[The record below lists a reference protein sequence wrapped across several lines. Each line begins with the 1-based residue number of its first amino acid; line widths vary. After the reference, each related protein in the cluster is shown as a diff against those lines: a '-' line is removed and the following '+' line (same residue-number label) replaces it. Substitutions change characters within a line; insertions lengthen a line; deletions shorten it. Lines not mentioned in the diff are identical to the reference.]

1 MNLEDLLKELQ
12 ALVDKYGDDTDPS
25 DEDAARMAELTN
37 EINQCRAQLDQTA
50 QTRAAAMAAARAAI
64 DNGTAQRIDSVPLA
78 RSANNFGTGAVYDTT
93 DYAAAE
99 QRAWVKGVAERAG
112 VQLVEGYAL
121 TDAER
126 AAQNHA
132 MQQRAEFNHTT
143 ANTGSVIPVELQN
156 EIISLIDNT
165 AVLWGD
171 MPKQNFPHQFE
182 IIRHKSI
189 VAGDAAQ
196 TAEGA
201 APTDGEQNEYDT
213 LKFEGVEIKKTLK
226 MSRRMAVQS
235 VDSFQSYLVKEI
247 AARLSVACNTHAHA
261 RLVNKDYGME
271 ETNKIKTSTVNAL
284 KKADLAGLLSKLY
297 TYNNPAPKGAI
308 IYANNNVIWNYIAYF
323 WGETSV
329 YWGNSRFIRE
339 PLDLTVVFW
348 LGISLVTMF
357 YEYKMDFVPAFFS
370 KEPEEEKHKKNLQ
383 ERIEE
388 VCVEYKL
395 TPREKEF
402 IELIYSGKSNKEIAE
417 ILFLSESTVKTHI
430 YNIFRKMDVKSRV
443 GVIYIVNEEDENE
456 LPRR

>member
-12 ALVDKYGDDTDPS
+12 ALVDKYGEDTDPS

-37 EINQCRAQLDQTA
+37 EINQRRAQLDQTA
-50 QTRAAAMAAARAAI
+50 QTRAAAVAAARAAI
-64 DNGTAQRIDSVPLA
+64 DNGTAQRVDSVPLA

-99 QRAWVKGVAERAG
+99 RRAWVKGIAEHSG

-132 MQQRAEFNHTT
+132 MEQRAAFNHTT
-143 ANTGSVIPVELQN
+143 SNTGSVIPVELQN

-182 IIRHKSI
+182 IIRHKAI
-189 VAGDAAQ
+189 AAGDAAQ

-201 APTDGEQNEYDT
+201 APTDGEQNTFDT

-235 VDSFQSYLVKEI
+235 VASFDSYLVSEI
-247 AARLSVACNTHAHA
+247 AARLSVACNAHAHA
-261 RLVNKDYGME
+261 RLANESYGLDK
-271 ETNKIKTSTVNAL
+271 TNKIQTSTANAL

-297 TYNNPAPKGAI
+297 TYGNAAPKGAV
-308 IYANNNVIWNYIAYF
+308 IYANNNVIWNYIAMLEDSNGRSYF
-323 WGETSV
+323 VDEKNADPSV
-329 YWGNSRFIRE
+329 EGHIFGKLVKRDDSIADGVIIAGYPDLFKGN
-339 PLDLTVVFW
+339 VFD
-348 LGISLVTMF
+348 GPDVMPYIAPDGSQNRCF
-357 YEYKMDFVPAFFS
+357 DGY
-370 KEPEEEKHKKNLQ
+370 
-383 ERIEE
+383 
-388 VCVEYKL
+388 
-395 TPREKEF
+395 
-402 IELIYSGKSNKEIAE
+402 ELIDCGLVVPKSFAQLTI
-417 ILFLSESTVKTHI
+417 KTA
-430 YNIFRKMDVKSRV
+430 
-443 GVIYIVNEEDENE
+443 
-456 LPRR
+456 

>member
-1 MNLEDLLKELQ
+1 MNLDDLLKELQ

-37 EINQCRAQLDQTA
+37 EINQRRAQLDQTA
-50 QTRAAAMAAARAAI
+50 QTRAAAVAAARAAI

-78 RSANNFGTGAVYDTT
+78 RSANNFGTGTVYDTT

-99 QRAWVKGVAERAG
+99 KRAWVKGVAERAG

-143 ANTGSVIPVELQN
+143 ANTDSVIPVELQN
-156 EIISLIDNT
+156 EIVSLIDNT

-189 VAGDAAQ
+189 DAGDAAQ
-196 TAEGA
+196 TDEGA
-201 APTDGEQNEYDT
+201 APTDGEQNTYDT

-226 MSRRMAVQS
+226 ISRRMAVQS

-247 AARLSVACNTHAHA
+247 SARLSVACNSHAHT
-261 RLVNKDYGME
+261 RLVNKDYGMD

-308 IYANNNVIWNYIAYF
+308 IYANNNVIWNFIAMLEDSNGRSYFIDEKNADPSVEGHIFGKLVKRDDSIADDVIIAGYPDLFEGNVFDGPDVMPYIAPDGSQNRCFDGY
-323 WGETSV
+323 
-329 YWGNSRFIRE
+329 
-339 PLDLTVVFW
+339 
-348 LGISLVTMF
+348 
-357 YEYKMDFVPAFFS
+357 
-370 KEPEEEKHKKNLQ
+370 
-383 ERIEE
+383 
-388 VCVEYKL
+388 
-395 TPREKEF
+395 
-402 IELIYSGKSNKEIAE
+402 ELIDCGLAVPKSFAQLTI
-417 ILFLSESTVKTHI
+417 KTA
-430 YNIFRKMDVKSRV
+430 
-443 GVIYIVNEEDENE
+443 
-456 LPRR
+456 

>member
-50 QTRAAAMAAARAAI
+50 QTRAAAVAAARAAI

-78 RSANNFGTGAVYDTT
+78 RSASNFGTGAVYDTT

-132 MQQRAEFNHTT
+132 MEQRAEFNHTT

-171 MPKQNFPHQFE
+171 MPKQSFPHQFE

-189 VAGDAAQ
+189 DAGDAAK

-201 APTDGEQNEYDT
+201 APTDGEQNTFDT

-226 MSRRMAVQS
+226 ISRRMAVQS
-235 VDSFQSYLVKEI
+235 VDSFQSYLVSEI
-247 AARLSVACNTHAHA
+247 AARLSVGCNAHAHA
-261 RLVNKDYGME
+261 RLANKDYGME

-308 IYANNNVIWNYIAYF
+308 IYANNNVIWNFIAMLEDSNGRSYFIDEKNADPSVEGHIFGKLVKRDDSIADGVIIAGYPDLFKGNVFDGPDVMPYIAPDGSQNRCFDGY
-323 WGETSV
+323 
-329 YWGNSRFIRE
+329 
-339 PLDLTVVFW
+339 
-348 LGISLVTMF
+348 
-357 YEYKMDFVPAFFS
+357 
-370 KEPEEEKHKKNLQ
+370 
-383 ERIEE
+383 
-388 VCVEYKL
+388 
-395 TPREKEF
+395 
-402 IELIYSGKSNKEIAE
+402 ELIDCGLAVPKSFAQLTI
-417 ILFLSESTVKTHI
+417 KTA
-430 YNIFRKMDVKSRV
+430 
-443 GVIYIVNEEDENE
+443 
-456 LPRR
+456 

>member
-1 MNLEDLLKELQ
+1 MDELLKELQ

-37 EINQCRAQLDQTA
+37 EINQRRAQLDQTA
-50 QTRAAAMAAARAAI
+50 QTRADAVAAARAAI

-99 QRAWVKGVAERAG
+99 RRAWVKDIAERSG

-132 MQQRAEFNHTT
+132 MEQRAEFNHTT
-143 ANTGSVIPVELQN
+143 VNTGSVIPVELQN
-156 EIISLIDNT
+156 EIITLIDNT

-189 VAGDAAQ
+189 DAGDAAQ

-201 APTDGEQNEYDT
+201 APTDDEKNTFDT
-213 LKFEGVEIKKTLK
+213 LKFEGVEIKKSLK

-235 VDSFQSYLVKEI
+235 VESFQSYLVGEI
-247 AARLSVACNTHAHA
+247 AARLSVGCNAHAHA

-271 ETNKIKTSTVNAL
+271 ETNKIKTSTANAL

-297 TYNNPAPKGAI
+297 TYGNAAPKGAV
-308 IYANNNVIWNYIAYF
+308 IYANNNVIWNYIAMLEDGNGRSYF
-323 WGETSV
+323 VDEKNADPSV
-329 YWGNSRFIRE
+329 EGHIFGKLVKRDDFISDGVIIAGYPDLFKGN
-339 PLDLTVVFW
+339 VFD
-348 LGISLVTMF
+348 GPDVMPYIASDGTQNRCF
-357 YEYKMDFVPAFFS
+357 DGY
-370 KEPEEEKHKKNLQ
+370 
-383 ERIEE
+383 
-388 VCVEYKL
+388 
-395 TPREKEF
+395 
-402 IELIYSGKSNKEIAE
+402 ELIDCGLAVPKSFAQLTIKD
-417 ILFLSESTVKTHI
+417 S
-430 YNIFRKMDVKSRV
+430 
-443 GVIYIVNEEDENE
+443 
-456 LPRR
+456 

>member
-1 MNLEDLLKELQ
+1 MNLEELLKELQ

-37 EINQCRAQLDQTA
+37 EINQIRAQIDQTA
-50 QTRAAAMAAARAAI
+50 QTRSAAVAAARAAI

-99 QRAWVKGVAERAG
+99 QRAWMKGVAERAG

-143 ANTGSVIPVELQN
+143 GNTGSVIPVELQN

-189 VAGDAAQ
+189 DAGDAAQ
-196 TAEGA
+196 TVEGA
-201 APTDGEQNEYDT
+201 APTDDEKNTFDT
-213 LKFEGVEIKKTLK
+213 LKFEGVEIKKSLK

-235 VDSFQSYLVKEI
+235 VESFQSYLVGEI
-247 AARLSVACNTHAHA
+247 AARLSVGCNAHAHA
-261 RLVNKDYGME
+261 RLGNESYGME
-271 ETNKIKTSTVNAL
+271 KTNKIETAKVGAFA
-284 KKADLAGLLSKLY
+284 KADLAGLLSKLY
-297 TYNNPAPKGAI
+297 TYGLSTPNGAI
-308 IYANNNVIWNYIAYF
+308 IYANNNVIWNYIAMLEDSNGRSYF
-323 WGETSV
+323 VDEKNADPSV
-329 YWGNSRFIRE
+329 EGHIFGKLVKRDDSIADGTIIAGYPDLFKGN
-339 PLDLTVVFW
+339 VFD
-348 LGISLVTMF
+348 GPDVMPYIASDGTQNRCF
-357 YEYKMDFVPAFFS
+357 DGY
-370 KEPEEEKHKKNLQ
+370 
-383 ERIEE
+383 
-388 VCVEYKL
+388 
-395 TPREKEF
+395 
-402 IELIYSGKSNKEIAE
+402 ELIDCGLAVPKSFAQLTIKA
-417 ILFLSESTVKTHI
+417 S
-430 YNIFRKMDVKSRV
+430 
-443 GVIYIVNEEDENE
+443 
-456 LPRR
+456 

>member
-37 EINQCRAQLDQTA
+37 EINQIRAQLDQTA
-50 QTRAAAMAAARAAI
+50 QTRAAAVAAARAAI

-93 DYAAAE
+93 DYATAE

-132 MQQRAEFNHTT
+132 MEQRAEFNHTT

-156 EIISLIDNT
+156 EIVSLIDNT

-171 MPKQNFPHQFE
+171 MPKYSFPHQFE

-189 VAGDAAQ
+189 DAGDAAK

-201 APTDGEQNEYDT
+201 APTDDEKNTFDT
-213 LKFEGVEIKKTLK
+213 LKFEGVEIKKNLK

-235 VDSFQSYLVKEI
+235 VESFKSYLVSEI
-247 AARLSVACNTHAHA
+247 AARLSVGCNAHAHA
-261 RLVNKDYGME
+261 RLANESYGME
-271 ETNKIKTSTVNAL
+271 KTNKIETAAVGAL
-284 KKADLAGLLSKLY
+284 AKADFAGLLSKLY
-297 TYNNPAPKGAI
+297 TYGLSTPNGAI
-308 IYANNNVIWNYIAYF
+308 IYANNNIIWNYIALLEDSNGRSYF
-323 WGETSV
+323 VDEKNDDPSV
-329 YWGNSRFIRE
+329 EGRIFGKLVKRDDSIADGTIIAGYPDLFKGN
-339 PLDLTVVFW
+339 VFD
-348 LGISLVTMF
+348 GPDVMPYIASDGTQNRCF
-357 YEYKMDFVPAFFS
+357 DGY
-370 KEPEEEKHKKNLQ
+370 
-383 ERIEE
+383 
-388 VCVEYKL
+388 
-395 TPREKEF
+395 
-402 IELIYSGKSNKEIAE
+402 ELIDCGLAVPKSFAQLTIKA
-417 ILFLSESTVKTHI
+417 S
-430 YNIFRKMDVKSRV
+430 
-443 GVIYIVNEEDENE
+443 
-456 LPRR
+456 

>member
-1 MNLEDLLKELQ
+1 MDELLKELQ

-37 EINQCRAQLDQTA
+37 EINQRRAQLDQTA
-50 QTRAAAMAAARAAI
+50 QTRAAAVAAARAAI

-143 ANTGSVIPVELQN
+143 ANTDSVIPVELQN

-189 VAGDAAQ
+189 DAGDAAQ
-196 TAEGA
+196 TDEGA
-201 APTDGEQNEYDT
+201 APTDGEQNTYDT

-247 AARLSVACNTHAHA
+247 ATRLSVACNTHAHA

-308 IYANNNVIWNYIAYF
+308 IYANNNVIWNFIAMLEDSNGRSYFVDEKNADPSVEGHIFGKLVKRDDSIADGVIIAGYPDLFEGNVFDGPDVMPYIAPDGSQNRCFDGY
-323 WGETSV
+323 
-329 YWGNSRFIRE
+329 
-339 PLDLTVVFW
+339 
-348 LGISLVTMF
+348 
-357 YEYKMDFVPAFFS
+357 
-370 KEPEEEKHKKNLQ
+370 
-383 ERIEE
+383 
-388 VCVEYKL
+388 
-395 TPREKEF
+395 
-402 IELIYSGKSNKEIAE
+402 ELIDCGLAVPKSFAQLTI
-417 ILFLSESTVKTHI
+417 KTA
-430 YNIFRKMDVKSRV
+430 
-443 GVIYIVNEEDENE
+443 
-456 LPRR
+456 

>member
-37 EINQCRAQLDQTA
+37 EINQIRAQLDQTA
-50 QTRAAAMAAARAAI
+50 QTRAAAVAAARAAI
-64 DNGTAQRIDSVPLA
+64 GNGTAQRIDSVPLA

-99 QRAWVKGVAERAG
+99 QRAWVKGVAEHAG

-143 ANTGSVIPVELQN
+143 ANTGSVIPIELQN

-308 IYANNNVIWNYIAYF
+308 IYANNNVIWNFIAMLEDSNGRSYFIDEKNADPSVEGHIFGKLVKRDDSIADGVIIAGYPDLFEGNIFDGPDVMPYIAPDGSQNRCFDGY
-323 WGETSV
+323 
-329 YWGNSRFIRE
+329 
-339 PLDLTVVFW
+339 
-348 LGISLVTMF
+348 
-357 YEYKMDFVPAFFS
+357 
-370 KEPEEEKHKKNLQ
+370 
-383 ERIEE
+383 
-388 VCVEYKL
+388 
-395 TPREKEF
+395 
-402 IELIYSGKSNKEIAE
+402 ELIDCGLAVPKSFAQLTI
-417 ILFLSESTVKTHI
+417 KTA
-430 YNIFRKMDVKSRV
+430 
-443 GVIYIVNEEDENE
+443 
-456 LPRR
+456 